1 LGAGT
6 GLGQAFLIW
15 SAAENGYHVVASEGG
30 HVDFA
35 PRTPLEISLLTF
47 LTAKYARVSYERI
60 LSGHGI
66 LDIYAFLVEEPAFRF
81 LTRADTAA
89 AMVAEDPAAVIS
101 RRALDGSDPVCAMTL
116 AVFSNVLGAL
126 AGNLALSLLA
136 TGGVFIAGGIAP
148 RVLPFLQKGLFRE
161 AFEQKGRLTPLV
173 ARIPAFVV
181 THPQPGLLGAATVAA
196 SL

>member
-1 LGAGT
+1 
-6 GLGQAFLIW
+6 
-15 SAAENGYHVVASEGG
+15 
-30 HVDFA
+30 
-35 PRTPLEISLLTF
+35 
-47 LTAKYARVSYERI
+47 
-60 LSGHGI
+60 
-66 LDIYAFLVEEPAFRF
+66 
-81 LTRADTAA
+81 
-89 AMVAEDPAAVIS
+89 
-101 RRALDGSDPVCAMTL
+101 MTL